1 MNDNMVKVTFTPL
14 AWTKMWTLVDAF
26 DSEVAWA
33 GLCSRTAER
42 QFLVEDILVHKQTV
56 TGGTV
61 RTDPAEYDEW
71 LDQYRENDP
80 DTFFKIALHGHS
92 HYNFAAYPSG
102 KDAEVQRDYTAWLDG
117 DMFYIF
123 VIANRR
129 REFWIKVYDK
139 ATNMMYWE
147 SAVEINVAD
156 SGFDYQNFI
165 QEAKSLVTDVGHK
178 QKCVYQDEGDD
189 EDGDESR

>member
-1 MNDNMVKVTFTPL
+1 MNNTVKVIFTPL
-14 AWTKMWTLVDAF
+14 AWVKMWALVDAF
-26 DSEVAWA
+26 NSEVAWA
-33 GLCSRTAER
+33 GLCSRTATRE
-42 QFLVEDILVHKQTV
+42 FLVEDILVHKQNV

-71 LDQYRENDP
+71 LNHYRENDP

-92 HYNFAAYPSG
+92 HYNFAAFPSG
-102 KDAEVQRDYTAWLDG
+102 KDEEVQRDYVSWLDG

-129 REFWIKVYDK
+129 RDLWIKVYDMETK
-139 ATNMMYWE
+139 MMYWDR
-147 SAVEINVAD
+147 AVEANVACD
-156 SGFDYQNFI
+156 GFDMYSFVS
-165 QEAKSLVTDVGHK
+165 EAKSMVTDMSHT
-178 QKCVYQDEGDD
+178 YNHNNEEDE